1 MDWAKQLAAA
11 KGHLSAREVADAVSP
26 LLSVR
31 TVEHWLSGYRTPP
44 EWTQQWIISRVSARK
59 RRVAGRSNVRDQLHR
74 TAGAAGATKEEEL

>member
-59 RRVAGRSNVRDQLHR
+59 RRVAGRSN
-74 TAGAAGATKEEEL
+74 AGHHLQPESEAKGC